1 MAFQQQ
7 PSSSPL
13 GGLGLQDS
21 SSGHLLGACPSLS
34 SHHSSTGPRCL
45 HITAQ
50 GSCSAALAHPIP
62 KPRRTREPIRYLPIL
77 HMLSCLF
84 PPASPL
90 TPSLQHSSSLLLPL
104 SLMLCLPAPPGA
116 EPPPG
121 CRLSAFWPLRS
132 PGSPQCLPPG
142 AVLSTHH
149 THGAFAFLFS
159 PET

>member
-1 MAFQQQ
+1 MTFQQQ
-7 PSSSPL
+7 PSSSPV

-50 GSCSAALAHPIP
+50 GSCSAVLAHPIP

-77 HMLSCLF
+77 HILF
-84 PPASPL
+84 PPAPPL
-90 TPSLQHSSSLLLPL
+90 TPSLQHSSSLLLRL
-104 SLMLCLPAPPGA
+104 SLMLPLPAPPGA

-121 CRLSAFWPLRS
+121 CCLPAFRPLRS
-132 PGSPQCLPPG
+132 PGSPQCLPPV

-149 THGAFAFLFS
+149 TRGAFAFLFS